1 MITDLAPYAAYKDS
15 GLPWLG
21 SIPEQWTVKRVK
33 NLFRCIDVRSST
45 GDEELLTVS
54 SSRGVIPRRLTTVTM
69 FKAESYI
76 GHKLCWPNDLVINSL
91 WAWARGL
98 GVSSHQGIV
107 STAYGIYRL
116 REDTEVDPRF
126 VHALVRSTAFHW
138 ELQVRSKGVWT
149 SRLQLTDDSFLSAP
163 FPIPPLGEQRAI
175 VKYLDYM
182 DRRIRHYIQA
192 KQKLIKLVEEQR
204 QVVITQAVNRGLDG
218 SVRYR
223 PSTLDWIGDIP
234 EHWEVLPVKRVLR
247 RLIDC
252 EHKTAPEVD
261 ASDFRVVRTTA
272 VRHGR
277 LQLSGTYCTSGE
289 AFSHWT
295 RRGLPEPG
303 DVIFT
308 WEAPVGE
315 ACTVP
320 EGQCLCLGQRTVL
333 MKLQQHRYDA
343 DFLVHMIY
351 GGPPSYR
358 VRLASQGS
366 TVGHFNMDDIGN
378 MRILVPPLKEQRAI
392 VSSLSMHTRALDRAT
407 AEMEREIDLLRE
419 YRMRLI
425 ADVVAGKLDVRGVA
439 ASLPDELSQEEL
451 IFDEMESFAEDE
463 LEDDDSRLQ
472 ALLEEVEA

>member
-107 STAYGIYRL
+107 STAYGVYRL

-261 ASDFRVVRTTA
+261 ASDFRVV
-272 VRHGR
+272 
-277 LQLSGTYCTSGE
+277 
-289 AFSHWT
+289 
-295 RRGLPEPG
+295 
-303 DVIFT
+303 
-308 WEAPVGE
+308 
-315 ACTVP
+315 
-320 EGQCLCLGQRTVL
+320 
-333 MKLQQHRYDA
+333 
-343 DFLVHMIY
+343 
-351 GGPPSYR
+351 
-358 VRLASQGS
+358 
-366 TVGHFNMDDIGN
+366 
-378 MRILVPPLKEQRAI
+378 
-392 VSSLSMHTRALDRAT
+392 
-407 AEMEREIDLLRE
+407 
-419 YRMRLI
+419 
-425 ADVVAGKLDVRGVA
+425 
-439 ASLPDELSQEEL
+439 
-451 IFDEMESFAEDE
+451 
-463 LEDDDSRLQ
+463 
-472 ALLEEVEA
+472 